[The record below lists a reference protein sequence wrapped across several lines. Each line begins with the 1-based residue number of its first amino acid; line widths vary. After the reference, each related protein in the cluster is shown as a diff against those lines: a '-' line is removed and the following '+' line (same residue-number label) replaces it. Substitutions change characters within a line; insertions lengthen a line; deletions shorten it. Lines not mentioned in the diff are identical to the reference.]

1 MSLAAGT
8 RLGPYEILAPLGAG
22 GMGEVYRAKDTKLDR
37 EVAIKVLPSHLA
49 QDAGALARFE
59 REAKAVAAL
68 SHPNILAIFD
78 FGQQDEIAFAVT
90 ELLEGETLRAR
101 LATGPLL
108 VRKTV
113 EYGVQIAHGLAAA
126 HGKGIV
132 HRDLKPE
139 NVFVT
144 ETGHVKILDF
154 GLARVTGSASDGTQ
168 SPTAVAATEPG
179 TVMGTVGYMSPEQV
193 RGKPAD
199 HRSDIFSFGAILY
212 EMLSGRRAFTGESAA
227 ETMAAIAKEDPPEI
241 SATNASVPAGL
252 DEVVHH
258 CLEKNPGE
266 RFQTT
271 NDLAFALQ
279 TLSSH
284 STPRSGVPALPEKK
298 RSSRSLLL
306 ALLCT
311 AVAAAFGYFVAARFG
326 HVELPTFHRL
336 TFERGIVDA
345 ARFSA
350 DGHTIV
356 YSAAWNGAP
365 TAVFSTRLG
374 AAESRAL
381 GYPSTALLALS
392 ASDELA
398 LSLRHRGAWEI
409 YWSVGI
415 GTLGRA
421 PLAGGEPREAL
432 EGVQFADFS
441 RDGQSLAVVRRH
453 GYKTHLEY
461 PMGKPLYETA
471 GWISDPRISP
481 SGDRVAFLDHPT
493 LQSDEGTVS
502 VVDRQ
507 GRKTTLAQ
515 GFVRLQGLAWS
526 PRGNEIWF
534 TATRTGSA
542 RALRAVT
549 LAGKE
554 RALLRVPGALTLFDV
569 AQDGRVLLAQ
579 ESLRRE
585 VYGRAPGAAAERDLS
600 WLDYASPQGISDDGS
615 IFTFGE
621 FGEAGGKGRTYVRKT
636 DGSPAVRLADGDPIG
651 ISADGRWVLAQ
662 TEGEQIARRF
672 VLLPTGP
679 GQPKP
684 VSTEPMN
691 YEMGAFFPEG
701 KRVLLVG
708 NRPGHRRQVFVQAV
722 DGGAP
727 RPVTPEGI
735 APGGSDF
742 LPAISPDGRFIV
754 VRDEAESVFL
764 WPVEGGPP
772 RQIPG
777 RVIDQDSIVNFTSD
791 GQGLLVFQ
799 GIDIPTRVSRL
810 NISTGDR
817 QPLLELTPRDPAG
830 VVGIDNLNMT
840 RDGQT
845 YVYSFVRRLS
855 DLYVVEGIR

>member
-1 MSLAAGT
+1 VSLSPGT

-49 QDAGALARFE
+49 QDASALARFE
-59 REAKAVAAL
+59 REAKAVASL
-68 SHPNILAIFD
+68 THPNILAIFD

-90 ELLEGETLRAR
+90 ELLEGETLRGR
-101 LATGPLL
+101 LSTGPLP
-108 VRKTV
+108 VRKAV

-144 ETGHVKILDF
+144 EAGHVKILDF
-154 GLARVTGSASDGTQ
+154 GLARVTGSASDSTQ

-241 SATNASVPAGL
+241 SATNASVPVGL

-258 CLEKNPGE
+258 CLEKSPAE
-266 RFQTT
+266 RFQTAT
-271 NDLAFALQ
+271 DLAFALQ
-279 TLSSH
+279 ALSGH
-284 STPRSGVPALPEKK
+284 STPRSGMAALPGRKH
-298 RSSRSLLL
+298 SSRGLQL
-306 ALLCT
+306 ALLG
-311 AVAAAFGYFVAARFG
+311 AAIAAAVGSFVAARRG

-336 TFERGIVDA
+336 TFERGIVEA

-356 YSAAWNGAP
+356 YSAAWNGDPA
-365 TAVFSTRLG
+365 AIFSTRSG
-374 AAESRAL
+374 ASESRAL
-381 GYPSTALLALS
+381 GYPDTALLALS

-398 LSLRHRGAWEI
+398 LSVRHRPAWEI
-409 YWSVGI
+409 YWSVGT
-415 GTLGRA
+415 GTLARA
-421 PLAGGEPREAL
+421 PLAGGEPREDL
-432 EGVQFADFS
+432 EGVHCADFS
-441 RDGQSLAVVRRH
+441 RDGQSLAVVRRQD
-453 GYKTHLEY
+453 GKTRLEY
-461 PMGKPLYETA
+461 PMGKLLYETS

-481 SGDRVAFLDHPT
+481 SDDRVAFLEHPT
-493 LQSDEGTVS
+493 LQTDEGSVS

-507 GRKTTLAQ
+507 GRTTTLAR
-515 GFVRLQGLAWS
+515 GFVRLEGLAWS
-526 PRGNEIWF
+526 PKGDEIWF

-542 RALRAVT
+542 RALRSVT

-554 RALLRVPGALTLFDV
+554 RVLLRVPGALTIFDV
-569 AQDGRVLLAQ
+569 AKDGRVLLAQ

-585 VYGRAPGAAAERDLS
+585 VYGRAPDATAERDLS
-600 WLDYASPQGISDDGS
+600 WLDYASPQGISNDGS

-621 FGEAGGKGRTYVRKT
+621 FGEAGGTGRSYVRKT
-636 DGSPAVRLADGDPIG
+636 DGTPAVRLAEGDPIA
-651 ISADGRWVLAQ
+651 ISGDARWVLAQ
-662 TEGEQIARRF
+662 TPGDLMARQF

-679 GQPKP
+679 GQPQP
-684 VSTEPMN
+684 ISTEPMN
-691 YEMGAFFPEG
+691 YEGGAFVPDG
-701 KRVLLVG
+701 KRVVLVA
-708 NRPGHRRQVFVQAV
+708 NRPGHRRQVFVQAI
-722 DGGAP
+722 DGGGP

-735 APGGSDF
+735 GPGAIDF
-742 LPAISPDGRFIV
+742 LPSISPDGRFIV
-754 VRDEAESVFL
+754 VRDKAESVFL
-764 WPVEGGPP
+764 WPLEGGPP
-772 RQIPG
+772 RQVSWPVAG
-777 RVIDQDSIVNFTSD
+777 QDCVVNFTSD
-791 GQGLLVFQ
+791 GRGLLILQ
-799 GIDIPTRVSRL
+799 GNAIPARVSRL
-810 NISTGDR
+810 NITTGEK

-840 RDGQT
+840 RDGRA
-845 YVYSFVRRLS
+845 YVYSFVRRLC
-855 DLYVVEGIR
+855 DLYVVEGLH